1 VEDEKAEES
10 SNPDSNPDI
19 LRVQAEVEKTTS
31 EAEAA
36 GTTHNLLLPALLFVF
51 TAIVRDIF
59 RRLPQILYVTA
70 LYFCLLT
77 SYY

>member
-1 VEDEKAEES
+1 MRWLFNILIEFESTSQRARARVEDEKAEES

-36 GTTHNLLLPALLFVF
+36 GTTNSP
-51 TAIVRDIF
+51 
-59 RRLPQILYVTA
+59 
-70 LYFCLLT
+70 
-77 SYY
+77 YYS